1 MIRLKGFLINVVLQS
16 GPKVN
21 YIRYIKTNKVRWTD
35 WVGLT
40 DAYKVREYT
49 EFFLKGLETL
59 IAVVFCKECVLP
71 VQGWFLFC
79 KGGRMG
85 GELTWR
91 RGWENKNPP
100 CTTKTQPQ
108 ILHLRPPPHK
118 HFKKFPA
125 PLWLRYTLWSN
136 RHFLAKISY
145 KPYICVIGVD
155 FKDFGGKESIFEV
168 KIKLGTTWKAYTGF

>member
-71 VQGWFLFC
+71 VQ
-79 KGGRMG
+79 
-85 GELTWR
+85 
-91 RGWENKNPP
+91 
-100 CTTKTQPQ
+100 
-108 ILHLRPPPHK
+108 
-118 HFKKFPA
+118 
-125 PLWLRYTLWSN
+125 
-136 RHFLAKISY
+136 
-145 KPYICVIGVD
+145 
-155 FKDFGGKESIFEV
+155 
-168 KIKLGTTWKAYTGF
+168 

>member
-1 MIRLKGFLINVVLQS
+1 MQVAFTYFLARLNVLGIFYLCLSVIVFLRLFLGLYAFISHYSPLWSCQGFSLNHDNLKWL
-16 GPKVN
+16 PYLLAHK
-21 YIRYIKTNKVRWTD
+21 
-35 WVGLT
+35 
-40 DAYKVREYT
+40 
-49 EFFLKGLETL
+49 LKGLEIL

-79 KGGRMG
+79 KGGG
-85 GELTWR
+85 GWEGNWR

-125 PLWLRYTLWSN
+125 PLYY
-136 RHFLAKISY
+136 FLLAE
-145 KPYICVIGVD
+145 GNLGD
-155 FKDFGGKESIFEV
+155 FQFFIHLQRGI
-168 KIKLGTTWKAYTGF
+168 